1 MNIWSRRPLPQQ
13 VASEIDAALDAG
25 EFARASALAAS
36 ALASGYAHP
45 MLFHLRA
52 VAAKREGRLEAALA
66 DLEQARALAPQ
77 SPDVMIETAE
87 CLNLLGDYARAVT
100 LAAAAIAADPRRAL
114 AWQQKAWAHQSLAE
128 LDDAYACFMVVV
140 QLDPSNAFAY
150 ASLAQI
156 AAGQSRLSEAR
167 RHARRALDREPNNVT
182 ALLVLA
188 TVERAAGRLDL
199 ARARLQAVL
208 SDTSALVPLQAMARS
223 ELAEICDAEG
233 RAAEAFENYRGAK
246 ASWKDFYGPHILKP
260 GVESIPAQ
268 LARLASG
275 LHALPPGPW

>member
-1 MNIWSRRPLPQQ
+1 MNIQSHRPVPPQI
-13 VASEIDAALDAG
+13 ASQIDAALSAG
-25 EFARASALAAS
+25 EFARASTLAAAALAA
-36 ALASGYAHP
+36 GHAHP

-52 VAAKREGRLEAALA
+52 IAAKREGQLEAALA

-77 SPDVMIETAE
+77 AAELMIETAE
-87 CLNLLGDYARAVT
+87 CLNLLGEYSRAAT

-128 LDDAYACFMVVV
+128 LDDAYACFMVAV
-140 QLDPSNAFAY
+140 QLDPKNAFAF

-167 RHARRALDREPNNVT
+167 RHARRALDIEPRNAT
-182 ALLVLA
+182 ALLALA
-188 TVERAAGRLDL
+188 TVERASGRLDS
-199 ARARLQAVL
+199 ARARLESVL
-208 SDTSALVPLQAMARS
+208 GDDRALMPLRAMAKS

-233 RAAEAFENYRGAK
+233 RADEAFENYRGAK
-246 ASWKDFYGPHILKP
+246 STWKDFYGPHVLKP
-260 GVESIPAQ
+260 GTESIPAQ